1 MAKSRKTDTS
11 KLYAHVVLDRSGS
24 MQSCASDTVG
34 GYNAYCESLPGSARV
49 SLTTFDSVSI
59 DLVRDAVTPT
69 AGKIA
74 AEEFVP
80 RGSTP
85 LLDAVGRTVADAT
98 VRSKGYDRVALV
110 VLTDGLEN
118 ASREFTR
125 ERLSALL
132 KEKQE
137 KDGWLVI
144 YLGANQDAWAVGQA
158 FGTVAANTMSYDTK
172 NMKESLASVG
182 AATAR
187 YAEAPSP
194 QVGRA
199 QAAFTP
205 AERSR
210 SKG

>member
-1 MAKSRKTDTS
+1 MAKGKKESN

-24 MQSCASDTVG
+24 MSSCATDTVG
-34 GYNAYCESLPGSARV
+34 GYNAYVDGLPKDAKV

-59 DLVRDAVTPT
+59 DLVRDAVAPL

-74 AEEFVP
+74 PEEFVP

-85 LLDAVGRTVADAT
+85 LLDAVGRTIADAT
-98 VRSKGYDRVALV
+98 IRSRGFDRVALV

-125 ERLSALL
+125 DKIASVL

-137 KDGWLVI
+137 KDGWLVV
-144 YLGANQDAWAVGQA
+144 YLGANQDAWAVGQT
-158 FGTVAANTMSYDTK
+158 FGMVAGNSMSYDTK
-172 NMKESLASVG
+172 NMSAALASVG

-187 YAEAPSP
+187 YTAAENA
-194 QVGRA
+194 QVGRMRA
-199 QAAFTP
+199 SFT
-205 AERSR
+205 AGERFR
-210 SKG
+210 AK